1 MEKEK
6 IASLQQKIE
15 DVIWN
20 EDVSFGEVF
29 AAIAMVC
36 GNVVETIV
44 KNNVTT
50 REGAV
55 AILLESITVS
65 CQPDE
70 EDNTPQS

>member
-15 DVIWN
+15 DVIWS

-44 KNNVTT
+44 TNNITT

-55 AILLESITVS
+55 ATLLESITVS

-70 EDNTPQS
+70 E

>member
-15 DVIWN
+15 DVIWS

-29 AAIAMVC
+29 AAIAMAC

-44 KNNVTT
+44 TNNITT

-55 AILLESITVS
+55 ATLLESITVS

-70 EDNTPQS
+70 EL